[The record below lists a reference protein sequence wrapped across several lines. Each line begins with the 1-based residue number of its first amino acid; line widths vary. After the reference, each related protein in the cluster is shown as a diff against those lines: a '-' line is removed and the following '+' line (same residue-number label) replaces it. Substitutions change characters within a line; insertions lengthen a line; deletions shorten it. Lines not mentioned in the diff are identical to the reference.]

1 MSIHGDRAN
10 PYTLW
15 LAAYD
20 LLGEKPAQ
28 RLGSATPSGKRWSRA
43 KPITEPSPQ
52 GRSNSPYVAGDAP
65 GSSTT
70 SPRPTSSTWSP
81 APSSATGPSGSTT
94 AGPAQTGCCAV
105 QRPRRITRRAR
116 FAMSTPWREGRAT
129 AAAVRQTTDT
139 PRAWATRAGSSAG
152 TTQPR
157 CSPTSMVCSRA
168 STSIATPGQRHKVSS
183 LMTYSRS
190 TSTPSSTASSVAPH
204 GAPNNNPSP
213 ADQ

>member
-1 MSIHGDRAN
+1 MMSIHGDRAN

-94 AGPAQTGCCAV
+94 AGPAQTGC
-105 QRPRRITRRAR
+105 
-116 FAMSTPWREGRAT
+116 
-129 AAAVRQTTDT
+129 
-139 PRAWATRAGSSAG
+139 SSAG

-204 GAPNNNPSP
+204 WAPNNNPSP

>member
-105 QRPRRITRRAR
+105 QQPRRMTRRAR

-129 AAAVRQTTDT
+129 
-139 PRAWATRAGSSAG
+139 GSSSSPDDRH
-152 TTQPR
+152 PR
-157 CSPTSMVCSRA
+157 GLGQLERAARQALHNQDVRPRQWSVPGRQLQSPHRA
-168 STSIATPGQRHKVSS
+168 SGIRCH
-183 LMTYSRS
+183 R
-190 TSTPSSTASSVAPH
+190 
-204 GAPNNNPSP
+204 
-213 ADQ
+213 